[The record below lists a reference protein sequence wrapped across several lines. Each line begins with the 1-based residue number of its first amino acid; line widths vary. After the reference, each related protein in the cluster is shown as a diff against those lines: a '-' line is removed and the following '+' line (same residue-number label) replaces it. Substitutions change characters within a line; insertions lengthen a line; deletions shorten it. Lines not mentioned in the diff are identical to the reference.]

1 MLKSATEISE
11 KGQIAVIARAYVKPN
26 VGNNFKTTEACLLL
40 FSITTREQA
49 YKSIEVT
56 NISTEFLKIKGGLNV
71 NPRHLDRMVCIRG
84 RFLLVAQEDLDES
97 VARARGSTCLK
108 SKHRIIAIDL
118 SKRAGVGEVSCR
130 LIEV

>member
-1 MLKSATEISE
+1 MPREGATVIYLTALDLVENVWSVCQKLEISQATCLPASITGLNMLKSATEISE

-84 RFLLVAQEDLDES
+84 RFLLVA
-97 VARARGSTCLK
+97 
-108 SKHRIIAIDL
+108 
-118 SKRAGVGEVSCR
+118 
-130 LIEV
+130 